1 MKIENSNLY
10 IATIAIS
17 IILLIIFYY
26 FETEISEIMIN
37 ISCSILAA
45 SILAVFIDEMNLKR
59 EIKEKNKFKKIY
71 FEEINNHLSLILGEI
86 LWFEEHKNDDFID
99 WNWDIELFLD
109 LRFRVHASKYYKEKE
124 ITFEEAITMLNDICD
139 KYTKDKILEMKDDE
153 KFKISKMFYIISFE
167 CLFILERLNE
177 FDKNKLFLD
186 SENYLKLTDL
196 NRLLHDMKL
205 CYTLMSKPEKNYGF
219 AIHLLISSAKTI
231 RQLGNYNNNI
241 KVSVNESY
249 VDITKIL

>member
-139 KYTKDKILEMKDDE
+139 KYTKDKILEMMMKNL
-153 KFKISKMFYIISFE
+153 KSQK
-167 CLFILERLNE
+167 CFILSHLNVYS
-177 FDKNKLFLD
+177 F
-186 SENYLKLTDL
+186 
-196 NRLLHDMKL
+196 
-205 CYTLMSKPEKNYGF
+205 
-219 AIHLLISSAKTI
+219 
-231 RQLGNYNNNI
+231 
-241 KVSVNESY
+241 
-249 VDITKIL
+249 

>member
-1 MKIENSNLY
+1 MKVENSNLY
-10 IATIAIS
+10 ITAIVIS
-17 IILLIIFYY
+17 VVLLIIFHY
-26 FETEISEIMIN
+26 FETEISDIMIN

-86 LWFEEHKNDDFID
+86 LWFEEYKNEEFID

-109 LRFRVHASKYYKEKE
+109 LRFKVHASKYYKEKE
-124 ITFEEAITMLNDICD
+124 ITFEEAITMLNDISD
-139 KYTKDKILEMKDDE
+139 KYTYDKILEMKDIE
-153 KFKISKMFYIISFE
+153 KFKICKMFYIISHE
-167 CLFILERLNE
+167 CIFILERLNE

-196 NRLLHDMKL
+196 TNLLHDMKL
-205 CYTLMSKPEKNYGF
+205 CYTLMSKPEKNYGL
-219 AIHLLISSAKTI
+219 AIRLLISSAKTI

-249 VDITKIL
+249 ADITKIL